1 VSQKTISSPKKK
13 KKKLAQWL
21 MRIANFIKKHF
32 LKLKKLEIVM
42 VIINIFLKN
51 RK

>member
-13 KKKLAQWL
+13 KKKPAQWL

-32 LKLKKLEIVM
+32 QKLKKLEIVM
-42 VIINIFLKN
+42 VINIYFLK
-51 RK
+51 